1 MILEGLSA
9 SFLRYLVE
17 IVPALFVGFIVSGVI
32 HEFVPDSWIEKHLG
46 GRGMKGVFWS
56 TLAGTLAPVCCWGAL
71 PIAVSFRRKGASLG
85 PILAVLIVTPATS
98 VNALVITAGI
108 LGVKFAAFLFFTV
121 ILMGLS
127 AGFIG
132 NRITVKGSGKIPA
145 AAECSCGDRKCR
157 NCGGA
162 AGKHLGSRFKSIFQ
176 YAFIDMPKD
185 IGKEILLGL
194 GLAAAV
200 ESLVPVGY
208 LVKTYLKGA
217 AGYGFALVFGL
228 SVYFCATMG
237 VPVVDALIKQGLSA
251 GAGFTLLLA
260 GPITSY
266 GTILVLRKEFGTKI
280 LVIYLAF
287 ICAAS
292 LLAGYIFSLL

>member
-1 MILEGLSA
+1 MMLEGLSA

-17 IVPALFVGFIVSGVI
+17 IVPALFVGFILSGVI
-32 HEFVPDSWIEKHLG
+32 HEFVPDEWIEKHLG

-98 VNALVITAGI
+98 VNALIVTAGL
-108 LGVKFAAFLFFTV
+108 LGIKFAAFLFFTV
-121 ILMGLS
+121 ILMGLA

-132 NRITVKGSGKIPA
+132 NRINVTGNGAVA
-145 AAECSCGDRKCR
+145 AAACGCGDKKCCHCEAKAKKDMR
-157 NCGGA
+157 
-162 AGKHLGSRFKSIFQ
+162 SRIKSVFK

-194 GLAAAV
+194 GLAAIV
-200 ESLVPVGY
+200 DSVVPVGY
-208 LVKTYLKGA
+208 ILKTYLKGA
-217 AGYGFALVFGL
+217 AGYAFALIFGL

-237 VPVVDALIKQGLSA
+237 VPVVDALIRQGLGK

-280 LVIYLAF
+280 LMIYLAF

-292 LLAGYIFSLL
+292 LLAGYVFSLL

>member
-1 MILEGLSA
+1 MFLSRFGA
-9 SFLRYLVE
+9 SFLHYLAVT
-17 IVPALFVGFIVSGVI
+17 VPALFVGFILSGVI
-32 HEFVPDSWIEKHLG
+32 HEFVPDEWIEKHLG

-98 VNALVITAGI
+98 VNALVVTAGI
-108 LGVKFAAFLFFTV
+108 LGVKFAAFLFCTV
-121 ILMGLS
+121 ILMGLF

-132 NRITVKGSGKIPA
+132 NRIPVRRSGKISAP
-145 AAECSCGDRKCR
+145 AECICGEKKCSH
-157 NCGGA
+157 CA
-162 AGKHLGSRFKSIFQ
+162 AKAQRGFLSRMKSILK

-200 ESLVPVGY
+200 ESLMPVGY
-208 LVKTYLKGA
+208 LVKTYLKGP
-217 AGYGFALVFGL
+217 AGYVFALVFGL

-237 VPVVDALIKQGLSA
+237 VPVVDALIRRGLSA

-266 GTILVLRKEFGTKI
+266 GTILVLGKEFGTKI

-292 LLAGYIFSLL
+292 LLAGYVFSLM

>member
-17 IVPALFVGFIVSGVI
+17 IVPALFVGFILSGII
-32 HEFVPDSWIEKHLG
+32 HEFVPDEWIEKHLG

-98 VNALVITAGI
+98 INALIVTAGM
-108 LGVKFAAFLFFTV
+108 LGIKFAVFLFCSVIMMGITV
-121 ILMGLS
+121 
-127 AGFIG
+127 GFIG
-132 NRITVKGSGKIPA
+132 NRVNVEGRGAIPSAACGCGEKKCYHCEAKEKKDLRSRVKALLK
-145 AAECSCGDRKCR
+145 
-157 NCGGA
+157 
-162 AGKHLGSRFKSIFQ
+162 

-194 GLAAAV
+194 GLAAIV
-200 ESLVPVGY
+200 DSVMPVGY
-208 LVKTYLKGA
+208 ILKTYLKGA
-217 AGYGFALVFGL
+217 AGYVFALVFGL
-228 SVYFCATMG
+228 SVYFCATMV
-237 VPVVDALIKQGLSA
+237 VPVVDALIRQGLSK
-251 GAGFTLLLA
+251 GAWFTLLLA

-292 LLAGYIFSLL
+292 LLAGYVFSLM

>member
-1 MILEGLSA
+1 MFLSKLGA
-9 SFLRYLVE
+9 SFLHYLAV
-17 IVPALFVGFIVSGVI
+17 IVPALFVGFILSGVI
-32 HEFVPDSWIEKHLG
+32 HEFVPDEWIEKHLG

-98 VNALVITAGI
+98 VNALVVTAGI
-108 LGVKFAAFLFFTV
+108 LGVKFAAFLFCTV
-121 ILMGLS
+121 ILTGLA

-132 NRITVKGSGKIPA
+132 NRIEVKGSGKIPV
-145 AAECSCGDRKCR
+145 AAECIHGEKKCPH
-157 NCGGA
+157 CA
-162 AGKHLGSRFKSIFQ
+162 AKVKKGFHSRMKSILN

-237 VPVVDALIKQGLSA
+237 VPVVDALIRRGLST

-266 GTILVLRKEFGTKI
+266 GTMLVLKKEFGAKV
-280 LVIYLAF
+280 LLIYLAF
-287 ICAAS
+287 ICSAAV
-292 LLAGYIFSLL
+292 LAGCIFSLL

>member
-17 IVPALFVGFIVSGVI
+17 IVPALFVGFILSGII
-32 HEFVPDSWIEKHLG
+32 HEFVPDEWIEKHLG

-98 VNALVITAGI
+98 INALIVTAGL
-108 LGVKFAAFLFFTV
+108 LGIKFAVFLFCTV
-121 ILMGLS
+121 LLMGIT

-132 NRITVKGSGKIPA
+132 NRIGAVGRGKIPA
-145 AAECSCGDRKCR
+145 AEECSCGDRKCR

-162 AGKHLGSRFKSIFQ
+162 AGKHLGSGFKSILK
-176 YAFIDMPKD
+176 YAFIDMPRD
-185 IGKEILLGL
+185 IGKELLFGIC
-194 GLAAAV
+194 LAAII
-200 ESLVPVGY
+200 ESLMPVGY
-208 LVKTYLKGA
+208 LVKNYLKGA
-217 AGYGFALVFGL
+217 AGYVFALVFGL

-237 VPVVDALIKQGLSA
+237 VPVVDALIRQGLSK

-292 LLAGYIFSLL
+292 LLAGYVFSLM